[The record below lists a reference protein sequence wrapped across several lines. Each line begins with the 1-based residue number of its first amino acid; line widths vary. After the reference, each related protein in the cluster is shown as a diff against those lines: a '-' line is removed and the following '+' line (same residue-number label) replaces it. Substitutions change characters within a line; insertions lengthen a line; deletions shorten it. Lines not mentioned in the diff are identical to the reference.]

1 MTEEEKEKNYKISK
15 DDISKAEIVAGLQFT
30 NEERDL
36 LFEGVNENL
45 ENYLKLR
52 KLKIENHI
60 PPALY
65 FKPVLPGM
73 KFPNTQKPIKIS
85 PNPVLRIP
93 ENLEEIAFWPI
104 KYLSQLVKEQKITS
118 LDLTKMYLKRLK
130 KYDPILKCCITITEE
145 LALTQAKRADEEIN
159 DGHYRS
165 GLHGIPYGVKDLFA
179 YPNFPTT
186 WGATPYKEQVINE
199 TATVIKQLE
208 DAGAVMLGK
217 MTLGALAWGDVWFGG
232 QTKSP
237 WNIEEGSS
245 GSSAGSAAAVAAGLV
260 GFAIGTETYGSI
272 ISPSTKCGTT
282 GLRPTFG
289 RVSRFGAMALS
300 WSMDK
305 IGPICRTV
313 EDCAIVFDIIKG
325 PDGKDQTVMEIP
337 FNWDYSFDVLGLR
350 VGYLKTAF
358 EEEREYKAHDDQVLT
373 VLRSIGINLIPIEL
387 PEFPVEALSI
397 ILSAEAATA
406 FDELTLSN
414 RDDELVRQ
422 VKDAWPN
429 EFRQSR
435 LIPAV
440 EYIKAN
446 RARTMLM
453 QEMENLFQN
462 IDVYVA
468 PSFCNSLLLTN
479 LTGHPAVVVPNGFI
493 EIGIP
498 TSITFT
504 GNLYKEEQ
512 VLALAKAYQDKT
524 DFHKKRPS
532 IESNKTQVLYS

>member
-1 MTEEEKEKNYKISK
+1 MTEEKEEKDFKISK
-15 DDISKAEIVAGLQFT
+15 EDISKAEIVAGLQFT
-30 NEERDL
+30 PEERDL
-36 LFEGVNENL
+36 LLEGVNENL

-52 KLKIENHI
+52 ELKIENNI

-65 FKPVLPGM
+65 FNPIFPDM
-73 KFPNTQKPIKIS
+73 KFLSIQNPIKIS
-85 PNPVLRIP
+85 PIPDLQVP
-93 ENLEEIAFWPI
+93 ENLEELSFWPI
-104 KYLSQLVKEQKITS
+104 KDLSHLVREQRITS
-118 LDLTKMYLKRLK
+118 LDLTKMYLNRLK
-130 KYDPILKCCITITEE
+130 KYDPILQCVITITEE
-145 LALTQAKRADEEIN
+145 LALAQAKRADKEIKR
-159 DGHYRS
+159 GYYRS
-165 GLHGIPYGVKDLFA
+165 NLHGIPYGVKDLFA
-179 YPNFPTT
+179 YPEVPTT
-186 WGATPYKEQVINE
+186 WGATPFKEQIIDE
-199 TATVIKQLE
+199 TATVIKKLE
-208 DAGAVMLGK
+208 DAGAIMLGK

-282 GLRPTFG
+282 GLRPSFG

-325 PDGKDQTVMEIP
+325 PDDKDQTIMDIP
-337 FNWDYSFDVLGLR
+337 FNWDYSLNVLDLR
-350 VGYLKTAF
+350 VGYIKTAF
-358 EEEREYKAHDDQVLT
+358 EEDRDYKDHDDQVLT
-373 VLRSIGINLIPIEL
+373 VLQSLGINLLPIEL

-406 FDELTLSN
+406 FDDLTLSN
-414 RDDELVRQ
+414 RDDELIRQ

-446 RARTMLM
+446 RARTILM
-453 QEMENLFQN
+453 QEMKKLFHN

-468 PSFCNSLLLTN
+468 PSFYKSLLLTN
-479 LTGHPAVVVPNGFI
+479 LTGHPAVVVPNGFTGN
-493 EIGIP
+493 GIP

-504 GNLYKEEQ
+504 GNLYREDQ

-524 DFHKKRPS
+524 NFHKKRPS
-532 IESNKTQVLYS
+532 IDLNTK

>member
-1 MTEEEKEKNYKISK
+1 MTEEKEEEDYKISK
-15 DDISKAEIVAGLQFT
+15 EDISKAEIVAGLQFT
-30 NEERDL
+30 TEERDL

-52 KLKIENHI
+52 QLKIMNSI

-65 FKPVLPGM
+65 FNPMLPDM
-73 KFPNTQKPIKIS
+73 KFPSVQNPIKIS
-85 PNPVLRIP
+85 PTTDLQVP
-93 ENLEEIAFWPI
+93 ENLEELAFWSI
-104 KYLSQLVKEQKITS
+104 KDLSQLVREQRITS

-130 KYDPILKCCITITEE
+130 EYDPILQCVVTLTEE
-145 LALTQAKRADEEIN
+145 LALAQAKRADKEIN

-165 GLHGIPYGVKDLFA
+165 NLHGIPYGIKDLFA
-179 YPNFPTT
+179 YPGFPTT
-186 WGATPYKEQVINE
+186 WGATPYKEQIINE
-199 TATVIKQLE
+199 TATVIKKLE
-208 DAGAVMLGK
+208 EAGAIMVGK
-217 MTLGALAWGDVWFGG
+217 LTLGALAWGDVWFGG
-232 QTKSP
+232 HTKSP

-245 GSSAGSAAAVAAGLV
+245 GSSAGSAATVAAGLV

-272 ISPSTKCGTT
+272 ISPSTQCGTT

-305 IGPICRTV
+305 IGPICRSV

-325 PDGKDQTVMEIP
+325 SDGKDQTVVDIP
-337 FNWDYSFDVLGLR
+337 FNWDYSRNVLNLR
-350 VGYLKTAF
+350 VGYIKSAF
-358 EEEREYKAHDDQVLT
+358 EEDRDYKDHDDQVLNI
-373 VLRSIGINLIPIEL
+373 LRSLGINLIPIEL
-387 PEFPVEALSI
+387 PEYPIDALSF

-446 RARTMLM
+446 RVRTILM
-453 QEMENLFQN
+453 REMEKLFQK

-468 PSFCNSLLLTN
+468 PSFCNSILLTN
-479 LTGHPAVVVPNGFI
+479 LTGHPAVVVPNGFT
-493 EIGIP
+493 ENGIP

-504 GNLYKEEQ
+504 GNLYREDQ
-512 VLALAKAYQDKT
+512 VLTLAKAYQDET
-524 DFHKKRPS
+524 DFHKKRPTVDLN
-532 IESNKTQVLYS
+532 EK

>member
-1 MTEEEKEKNYKISK
+1 MTEEEKEEAYKISK

-65 FKPVLPGM
+65 FTPVLPGM
-73 KFPNTQKPIKIS
+73 KFANTQKPIKIS
-85 PNPVLRIP
+85 PNPDLEIP

-104 KYLSQLVKEQKITS
+104 KYLSHLVKEQKITS

-165 GLHGIPYGVKDLFA
+165 SLHGIPYGVKDLFA

-199 TATVIKQLE
+199 TATVIKKLE

-245 GSSAGSAAAVAAGLV
+245 GSSAGSAAVVAAGLV

-313 EDCAIVFDIIKG
+313 EDCAMVFDIIKG

-337 FNWDYSFDVLGLR
+337 FNWDYSFDVLDLR
-350 VGYLKTAF
+350 VGYLKTEF

-373 VLRSIGINLIPIEL
+373 VLRSLGINPIPIEL
-387 PEFPVEALSI
+387 PEFPVEALSF

-446 RARTMLM
+446 RARTILM
-453 QEMENLFQN
+453 QEMEKLFQN

-468 PSFCNSLLLTN
+468 PSFCKNLLLTN

-512 VLALAKAYQDKT
+512 VLALAKAFQDKT

-532 IESNKTQVLYS
+532 LESDNTQVLYS